1 MMRRLPT
8 HQAICSGAL
17 LAAFLVTSAASPA
30 DETQFE
36 RLAGSVYVLRSPGH
50 EPPNLVASV
59 GEDGV
64 VMLDAPGAVAP
75 EKVLAALQNLSN
87 EPLKFVINTHVH
99 GDHTG
104 GNPAFRELAPIIAHR
119 NVRTRLISG
128 GEKMPREAWPTM
140 TFDSEMNLYFN
151 GEEIRLLRL
160 PAGHTDGDVVVFFTK
175 ANVVHMGDVFISPA
189 ASFGDR
195 SNGGSFLALI
205 EALEYVLPQIPV
217 DAKIVPSHGAISS
230 RDDVARG
237 LEILMKMKAIVE
249 AGIAAGKTREQLI
262 AEKPFDQWK
271 DSIAWF
277 IPTDGYV
284 SSFYKEL
291 TAQ

>member
-1 MMRRLPT
+1 MKPAYRALCRSALFV
-8 HQAICSGAL
+8 GL
-17 LAAFLVTSAASPA
+17 LAMATAPFAA
-30 DETQFE
+30 ETQFE
-36 RLAGSVYVLRSPGH
+36 QLARSVYILRSAGH
-50 EPPNLVASV
+50 EPANIVASV
-59 GEDGV
+59 GEDGI
-64 VMLDAPGAVAP
+64 VMVDARGADATD
-75 EKVLAALQNLSN
+75 KILAALEGISN
-87 EPLKFVINTHVH
+87 EPLRFVINTHVH

-119 NVRTRLISG
+119 NVRTRMMTG
-128 GEKMPREAWPTM
+128 GEKMPPEAWPTV
-140 TFDSEMNLYFN
+140 TFESEMNLFLN
-151 GEEIRLLRL
+151 GEDIRLLKL
-160 PAGHTDGDVVVFFTK
+160 PAGHTDGDVVVFFTN

-230 RDDVARG
+230 RADVARG
-237 LEILMKMKAIVE
+237 LEILTEMQAIVE

-277 IPTDGYV
+277 IPPDGYV

-291 TAQ
+291 AVQ